1 MVAAGDEQALH
12 ADPAGQGFVEN
23 RLLGIPGLLFEQAV
37 PGGLHPQGDSGQ
49 TIGEEVDKQQMHR
62 GEGDGQGQQGG
73 I

>member
-1 MVAAGDEQALH
+1 MVAAAMSRPCTPIW
-12 ADPAGQGFVEN
+12 PARDSVEN